1 MNLALL
7 AASLLTLGTVFSP
20 VQAADKP
27 PAAQQWTLNMKDAE
41 LRDLVN
47 EVGQITGKTMV
58 LDPRLNGKVTVQ
70 STTSMD
76 QQGIYSLF
84 LSALRSQGFAAM
96 DQGDRV
102 LILPVAEA
110 KTKASASRSGSSEEI
125 VTQVVELHH
134 AAANEVAVA
143 LRPLVATDAY
153 LAPSTTANALVISDS
168 ANNVKRLREVIG
180 ELDSPGNKAFST
192 LQLRHAWAADVAKTL
207 TDSLNQGGGA
217 QQSAK
222 AIGDSRSNQLILVGS
237 APVRQQMQRLAQA
250 LDVPKNAG
258 DNTRVRRLNHSDAK
272 ELETLLGG
280 IGKRLESANGG
291 GGGSG
296 GGRSS
301 QNQNAPILI
310 SADESQNALVLMAS
324 PAQLAM
330 FDSVIDELDQPRA
343 QVLVEAAIVEVS
355 GDINEALGVQ
365 WAGSG
370 GRFGGAANFSGTGL
384 AIGTL
389 LGSLKDGKPPTLP
402 DGAIIG
408 LGSSHFGALINA
420 LSSDSNN
427 NLLSTPSLLTLDNQE
442 AEILVGQNVPFQTGS
457 YTTNT
462 DGASNPFTTV
472 ERKDVGITLKVTP
485 HINEGNSLR
494 LKVEQESSELAAAPA
509 GISTSD
515 IITNKRSVKTTIL
528 ANDGQIIVLGGLIKD
543 NVKVQV
549 SKVPVLGSIPWIGK
563 LFSSTKEVNEK
574 TNLMVFLR
582 PTLLRS
588 QASADAL
595 SSRKYRS
602 LRELRSPD
610 GKTRT
615 LLPDSPH
622 QLFDAEPIDGP
633 GEFDI
638 RAPARLQ
645 RP

>member
-1 MNLALL
+1 
-7 AASLLTLGTVFSP
+7 
-20 VQAADKP
+20 
-27 PAAQQWTLNMKDAE
+27 
-41 LRDLVN
+41 
-47 EVGQITGKTMV
+47 
-58 LDPRLNGKVTVQ
+58 
-70 STTSMD
+70 
-76 QQGIYSLF
+76 
-84 LSALRSQGFAAM
+84 
-96 DQGDRV
+96 
-102 LILPVAEA
+102 
-110 KTKASASRSGSSEEI
+110 
-125 VTQVVELHH
+125 
-134 AAANEVAVA
+134 
-143 LRPLVATDAY
+143 
-153 LAPSTTANALVISDS
+153 
-168 ANNVKRLREVIG
+168 
-180 ELDSPGNKAFST
+180 
-192 LQLRHAWAADVAKTL
+192 
-207 TDSLNQGGGA
+207 
-217 QQSAK
+217 
-222 AIGDSRSNQLILVGS
+222 
-237 APVRQQMQRLAQA
+237 
-250 LDVPKNAG
+250 
-258 DNTRVRRLNHSDAK
+258 
-272 ELETLLGG
+272 
-280 IGKRLESANGG
+280 
-291 GGGSG
+291 
-296 GGRSS
+296 
-301 QNQNAPILI
+301 
-310 SADESQNALVLMAS
+310 MAS

-370 GRFGGAANFSGTGL
+370 AHFGGAANFSGTGL

-389 LGSLKDGKPPTLP
+389 LGSLQDGKTPTLP

-408 LGSSHFGALINA
+408 LGSRHFGALINA

-549 SKVPVLGSIPWIGK
+549 SKVPLLGSIPWIGK
-563 LFSSTKEVNEK
+563 LFTSTKEVNEK

-588 QASADAL
+588 EASAEAL

-610 GKTRT
+610 GKARAV
-615 LLPDSPH
+615 LPDSPH
-622 QLFDAEPIDGP
+622 QLFDAAPIDVP
-633 GEFDI
+633 GAVDI
-638 RAPARLQ
+638 RTPARLQ